1 MHYKAT
7 SQVVRGSL
15 LSSGNHNTKP
25 HKQTAQPLPW
35 KLLWA
40 SLSCTHPYKDTFPA
54 PRVRNCPFPS
64 SNYSWDSLA
73 LLVLLPPVK
82 KEASPVTLPGALPSC
97 HSVVRDPGSSSLRF
111 FGLRVD
117 GGRAYT
123 MTDWKYS
130 SLLFLTDASHPGYS
144 LDTPCPCYCQIHN
157 THKNK

>member
-7 SQVVRGSL
+7 PQVVPGSL

-25 HKQTAQPLPW
+25 HIQTAQPLSW
-35 KLLWA
+35 KLLRA

-54 PRVRNCPFPS
+54 PRVRSCPFS
-64 SNYSWDSLA
+64 SPNYSWDSLA

-97 HSVVRDPGSSSLRF
+97 HSVVRDPGSSSLHF
-111 FGLRVD
+111 FGSRVD

-123 MTDWKYS
+123 MTDCKYS
-130 SLLFLTDASHPGYS
+130 SLLFFTDASHPGYS
-144 LDTPCPCYCQIHN
+144 LPMLLPNSQYT
-157 THKNK
+157 